1 MPRGNPSYR
10 HHRPSGQAVVTLNGR
25 DFYLGPWN
33 SPESHARYAA
43 AMRSYR
49 EGRPVEA
56 IAGPAGMTVAEAVV
70 VYCDHARRYYRDDRG
85 IDTRQFPRIRRAL
98 GTLVELYASVALA
111 DVGAREL
118 RDVQGRWVA
127 QGLGRTYANHLLV
140 ATKTAFK
147 WLAREGYY
155 PPNKWV
161 EIQLVAGLKV
171 GRTEAPESTPTVPVA
186 EKDLEATRPHMP
198 EVIAA
203 MVDFQLLTGAR
214 TGEVVGLTWEQID
227 RSGAVWVYR
236 PARHKNKWR
245 GQPREI
251 MIGPKAQAVIFGRQS
266 ISGPVFQHG
275 GGPYTVQAYAKAIAR
290 ICRRAGVSVWRPGQ
304 LRHNAAT
311 RIQGELGWDVA
322 RAVLGHRTVETTRI
336 YADRDAAAAAE
347 AARRLG

>member
-10 HHRPSGQAVVTLNGR
+10 LHRSSAQAVVTLHGR
-25 DFYLGPWN
+25 DIYLGLHG

-43 AMRSYR
+43 AMRSFR
-49 EGRPVEA
+49 DGRPAEA
-56 IAGPAGMTVAEAVV
+56 IAGPSGISVAEGVLI
-70 VYCDHARRYYRDDRG
+70 YCDYARRYYRDDRG
-85 IDTRQFPRIRRAL
+85 NDTRQFPRIRRAL
-98 GTLVELYASVALA
+98 GTLVELYASVTLA
-111 DVGAREL
+111 DIGAREL

-147 WLAREGYY
+147 WLVREGYY
-155 PPNKWV
+155 PANKWV
-161 EIQLVAGLKV
+161 EIQLVAGLKF
-171 GRTEAPESTPTVPVA
+171 GRTSAHESTPTVCVP
-186 EKDLEATRPHMP
+186 EGDLEATRPHMP
-198 EVIAA
+198 EIIAS
-203 MVDFQLLTGAR
+203 MVDFQLLTGSR
-214 TGEVVGLTWEQID
+214 SGEVVGLTWEQID
-227 RSGAVWVYR
+227 RSGPIWVYR
-236 PARHKNKWR
+236 PSRHKNKWR

-266 ISGPVFQHG
+266 ISGPVFQHSG
-275 GGPYTVQAYAKAIAR
+275 GIYTVQSYAKAIAR
-290 ICRRAGVSVWRPGQ
+290 ICRRAGVPVWRPGQ